1 MDGHGSHITGNV
13 IAYCI
18 DNSIDLLI
26 LPPHCSHILQPLD
39 IGVFRQLKQFHS
51 QEMDRYSYHTI
62 GRIKRADWVQ
72 SLIRIRTKA
81 FISSNIKSSWKGS
94 GLIPYNPN
102 RVVNNLPN
110 LPPTRPITPENRAI
124 PTILEYPLLL
134 SSPPISIDLQ
144 SANKAF
150 YIALRSS
157 SVLITPGRKYTHKVT
172 TISET

>member
-1 MDGHGSHITGNV
+1 MDGHGSHITGNI

-39 IGVFRQLKQFHS
+39 IGVFGPLKQFHS

-94 GLIPYNPN
+94 GLIPYNPD
-102 RVVNNLPN
+102 RVINNLHN
-110 LPPTRPITPENRAI
+110 LPPTRPIAPENRAI
-124 PTILEYPLLL
+124 PTIL
-134 SSPPISIDLQ
+134 
-144 SANKAF
+144 
-150 YIALRSS
+150 
-157 SVLITPGRKYTHKVT
+157 
-172 TISET
+172 